1 MEKYFMKVQADF
13 IKSFP
18 KLEGVIWGEDRERVY
33 LPINTGR
40 YGLIGIPRALFVI
53 DVNKLKKE
61 FEPLK
66 GELIQKLIGDESEF
80 VPAEILGTKL
90 KNDREFTILENSRW
104 TVYVDSKLLK
114 HFPKTAKYRTSGE
127 ITKIRVYGDDDT
139 FLGIVMPVN
148 PSMLKG

>member
-1 MEKYFMKVQADF
+1 MEKYFMKAQADF

-18 KLEGVIWGEDRERVY
+18 KLERVIWCEDRERVY

-40 YGLIGIPRALFVI
+40 YGLIGIPRELFII
-53 DVNKLKKE
+53 DVNKLKEK
-61 FEPLK
+61 FEPFK
-66 GELIQKLIGDESEF
+66 GEHIQRLIGDESEF

-90 KNDREFTILENSRW
+90 ENDRELTILENSRW

-127 ITKIRVYGDDDT
+127 ITRIRAYGDEGT
-139 FLGIVMPVN
+139 FLGIVMPVR
-148 PSMLKG
+148 PL